1 MFITSL
7 NPAPEDSER
16 FEYPDLRRL
25 PAEPGCYVLTTV
37 GGVIIYI
44 GQSINILNRVAQ
56 HFDDPNKQMPTP
68 DGVAFWCHYLR
79 TSKYNLDRL
88 ERGWLNAHVLC
99 EGALPHFNKVG
110 GPS

>member
-7 NPAPEDSER
+7 RPAPEGQER
-16 FEYPDLRRL
+16 FAYPGLHRL

-37 GGVIIYI
+37 DDIIIYI
-44 GQSINILNRVAQ
+44 GQSINITKRVAQ
-56 HFDDPNKQMPTP
+56 HFDDSAKKEMTP
-68 DGVAFWCHYLR
+68 YGVAFWCHYLR
-79 TSKYNLDRL
+79 IAKKDLNRL
-88 ERGWLNAHVLC
+88 ELGWLNAHILC